1 MQIKSVRD
9 ADVSGKRVLLRVD
22 FNVPLKDGKVEDDMR
37 IRAAVPT
44 IELLHKQG
52 ASQIVLITHIGRP
65 DGKVVE
71 DLRVAP
77 VAARLRELT
86 QVPFAMEEN
95 LRFDPGEEANDPEF
109 AKKLASLGDIFVN
122 DAFAVSHRADASIVG
137 VPKLLPSYAG
147 LLIEKEIDK
156 LSGALTPPSG
166 AIAIIGGAK
175 VETKAPLIEKFAA
188 TYGKVL
194 VGGAIANEYK
204 PKTADVLLPID
215 GMPQLADM
223 FDIGP
228 ETRDAWARE
237 IAAAPFVLWNG
248 PVGMYEKEP
257 FNAGT
262 DALAQALVG
271 SGAAAVI
278 GGGDTAAAL
287 EKFTFDPS
295 RIFISTGGG
304 AMLEFLIQGTLPGI
318 EALKK

>member
-257 FNAGT
+257 FSAGT